1 MKPTSFAARIECMLD
16 CGAPSMDNLYKKYG
30 EIERKKAKREKK
42 QRWKKDEETRG
53 YKKRS

>member
-42 QRWKKDEETRG
+42 QR
-53 YKKRS
+53 